1 MGTPL
6 GTSNASPSAGL
17 HCSLAKIRAHRME
30 MLLLLCL
37 ICHQT
42 CWPRLAARESHHP
55 LSHTPSVLA
64 LHQSYEKASD
74 ASEKGCLVPHC
85 NGIWLWGW
93 AKATGPMVAKGPVP
107 MEGLGLALEDGVGFV
122 YLEFCVQ
129 FWDPWHKKYRNLL
142 ERVQCRATKG
152 ARNISPM
159 RKG

>member
-55 LSHTPSVLA
+55 LSHTPSALA

-74 ASEKGCLVPHC
+74 ASEKAVWSHIVMAFGFGAGSKPQ
-85 NGIWLWGW
+85 
-93 AKATGPMVAKGPVP
+93 
-107 MEGLGLALEDGVGFV
+107 GLGWPKAQCPWKDLALLWRMVSGSFTWSSVSNSGIPGTKNTGISWKESSVGPQRGQGTSH
-122 YLEFCVQ
+122 L
-129 FWDPWHKKYRNLL
+129 
-142 ERVQCRATKG
+142 
-152 ARNISPM
+152 
-159 RKG
+159 